1 MMSLIALTMDHA
13 SLRLPTAIE
22 WAAITYNAVIVFGF
36 AHVAWFRLARI
47 LPPVASS
54 LSVMFIPVLGVFAGM
69 AMLGEVP
76 HWQDYTAIL
85 LILAAM
91 STVLFKSKAS

>member
-1 MMSLIALTMDHA
+1 
-13 SLRLPTAIE
+13 
-22 WAAITYNAVIVFGF
+22 VIVFGF

-69 AMLGEVP
+69 ALLGEVP
-76 HWQDYTAIL
+76 HWQDYAAIL
-85 LILAAM
+85 LILGAK
-91 STVLFKSKAS
+91 STVLFKSKTS